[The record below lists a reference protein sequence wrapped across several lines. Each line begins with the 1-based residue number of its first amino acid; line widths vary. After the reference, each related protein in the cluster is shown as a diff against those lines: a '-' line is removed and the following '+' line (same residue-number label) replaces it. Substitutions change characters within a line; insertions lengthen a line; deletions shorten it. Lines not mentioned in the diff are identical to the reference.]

1 MKTALVFGSS
11 GLIGGHL
18 LNQLIKDNNYNKIK
32 IFVRSE
38 PENNDPKVEIIKTD
52 FNNLENHKEDIKG
65 DDCFFCIGTTKQ
77 NSPDKNEYR
86 RVELDVPKEIAQI
99 AKSNSVNSFI
109 FVSSGYADPKSS
121 GDYLKFKGE
130 VEEELKRLNFSKL
143 GIMRPSFLLGDRKEK
158 RVGEKI
164 GIFVFKLLSP
174 LFLGPLKKMKPI
186 HSTTVA
192 KAHVLS
198 LKNSKVNGRRLLIG
212 SEVKKMLEISKI
224 MQEEFPQFAKKLPK
238 KEMPNFMLKL
248 ISYLDSSAKLMVPE
262 LGILM
267 QTDTSYAEDL
277 LGIKFKPA
285 RDSIKDAG
293 NSVIRLGLI

>member
-18 LNQLIKDNNYNKIK
+18 LNQLFKNNNYYKIK

-38 PENNDPKVEIIKTD
+38 PLINDPKLEIIRTD

-65 DDCFFCIGTTKQ
+65 DDCFFCIGTTKK
-77 NSPDKNEYR
+77 NSPDKNEYK
-86 RVELDVPKEIAQI
+86 RVELEVPKQVAQI
-99 AKSNSVNSFI
+99 AKSNLVNSFV

-121 GDYLKFKGE
+121 GDYLKFKGL

-143 GIMRPSFLLGDRKEK
+143 GIMRPSFLLGNRQEK

-186 HSTTVA
+186 HSATVA
-192 KAHVLS
+192 KAMIRTANEKLEKKVFESNEIAELVL
-198 LKNSKVNGRRLLIG
+198 N
-212 SEVKKMLEISKI
+212 
-224 MQEEFPQFAKKLPK
+224 
-238 KEMPNFMLKL
+238 
-248 ISYLDSSAKLMVPE
+248 
-262 LGILM
+262 
-267 QTDTSYAEDL
+267 
-277 LGIKFKPA
+277 
-285 RDSIKDAG
+285 
-293 NSVIRLGLI
+293 